1 MKHKL
6 RNAIILTSV
15 CVGSLHI
22 INQFISSAATVKNL
36 LPIRPGKY
44 FDWRHG
50 RVYYRK
56 FGSGKPLLLIHDLDP
71 SSSAYEWNQLE
82 QQLAKDFFN
91 EECMIK
97 KGKKTF
103 HKVVLG

>member
-56 FGSGKPLLLIHDLDP
+56 FGSGRISDAAYEFERLESILLIL
-71 SSSAYEWNQLE
+71 
-82 QQLAKDFFN
+82 
-91 EECMIK
+91 
-97 KGKKTF
+97 
-103 HKVVLG
+103 

>member
-71 SSSAYEWNQLE
+71 SASAYEWNQLSSSW
-82 QQLAKDFFN
+82 QRILRSILSTCPAVADLIN
-91 EECMIK
+91 P
-97 KGKKTF
+97 T
-103 HKVVLG
+103 